1 MDYDCAPASAHGG
14 GMQSIISD
22 NILLIIIVL
31 AILYGL
37 GYFIIKAGVKNG
49 ILEALKDPA
58 CPITPPCDPCGL

>member
-1 MDYDCAPASAHGG
+1 MDYDCAPQPAHSGSIQSA
-14 GMQSIISD
+14 ISD
-22 NILLIIIVL
+22 NILLSIIVL

-58 CPITPPCDPCGL
+58 CPIAPPPCGL